1 MELLSE
7 EVGFVG
13 EQDVGT
19 FDLAEVET
27 LSRDFVGCCH
37 DRIGKG
43 TNEISEVLRLVNNVL
58 NSTFLLGLEGQ
69 ARNLRLPVLQVF
81 ELWSSCVT
89 WYLDSMVTDRTGV
102 FVLFLQFATRDLEAF
117 PMIPMV
123 S

>member
-43 TNEISEVLRLVNNVL
+43 TNEISEVLCLVNNVL
-58 NSTFLLGLEGQ
+58 NSTFLLGLEG
-69 ARNLRLPVLQVF
+69 
-81 ELWSSCVT
+81 
-89 WYLDSMVTDRTGV
+89 
-102 FVLFLQFATRDLEAF
+102 
-117 PMIPMV
+117 
-123 S
+123 

>member
-43 TNEISEVLRLVNNVL
+43 TNEISEVLCLVNNVL
-58 NSTFLLGLEGQ
+58 NSTFLLWLEGQ
-69 ARNLRLPVLQVF
+69 AGNLRLPVLQVF
-81 ELWSSCVT
+81 ELWSSCIT
-89 WYLDSMVTDRTGV
+89 RYLDSMVTDRTGV